1 MLTAGH
7 FAPVFTACG
16 FQKEFPTVSRSGG
29 SEIVKEMLIKVACNH
44 HVFSFCDRFPPGVV
58 GVANPGLPE
67 PPVEGIVAH
76 GIPSVSHSAPHTP
89 SPGESSKLE
98 PDREISTD
106 Q

>member
-1 MLTAGH
+1 
-7 FAPVFTACG
+7 
-16 FQKEFPTVSRSGG
+16 
-29 SEIVKEMLIKVACNH
+29 MLIKVTFNYH
-44 HVFSFCDRFPPGVV
+44 MFSSYDRFPPGVV
-58 GVANPGLPE
+58 GVGTSGLPE

-76 GIPSVSHSAPHTP
+76 SIPSVSHSAPHTP